1 VLEKLSSSYMLS
13 FIIIPDKNLSDDT
26 FACISTEILGSKQWL
41 KLHNFVTIQ
50 YISMKIGK

>member
-1 VLEKLSSSYMLS
+1 MLS